1 MSNVVSDSFENT
13 ALAFVAKSD
22 WQLKKAYWLFRVVNN
37 KLMAGISTKAANLSL
52 KMHLPVKTI
61 IKKTVFEHFC
71 GGESIEE
78 SKDVVHLLSKYK
90 VRAILD
96 YSVEGKHNEEAFD
109 ATLLETLRTIE
120 NAKGNVEVPYCV
132 FKPTGVG
139 SADLMEKVQL
149 KQELTES
156 EKIAFD
162 KVKNRYLAISQAAFD
177 NDVRLLIDAEDS
189 WYQETIDALVYEMM
203 EKFNKKRAIVFNTYQ
218 MYRWVSV
225 QNMKEAHKKA
235 KEAGYILGAK
245 LVRGAYMENERE
257 RAKVIGYRDPIC
269 ADKIATDRSY
279 DEGLKY
285 CVENI
290 GEIELFNG
298 SHNEHS
304 NLYLT
309 ELMKKHQIDKGD
321 QRIFF
326 AQLYGMSDNISFVLA
341 NVGYNVAK
349 YVPYGPVKFVM
360 PYLIRRAEENTSV
373 AGQSS
378 RELKLLKK
386 EMERRK
392 RSQSPITNPQSPIP
406 NN

>member
-1 MSNVVSDSFENT
+1 MTSIVNNSFENT

-37 KLMAGISTKAANLSL
+37 SLMASIGTKAANLSL
-52 KMHLPVKTI
+52 KMHLPVKAI

-78 SKDVVHLLSKYK
+78 SKEVVHLLSKYK

-120 NAKGNVEVPYCV
+120 NAKGNDEIPYCV

-139 SADLMEKVQL
+139 SAELMEKVQL
-149 KQELTES
+149 KQPLTEEEKKAF
-156 EKIAFD
+156 EKI
-162 KVKNRYLAISQAAFD
+162 KNRYKAISQAAYD

-203 EKFNKKRAIVFNTYQ
+203 EQFNKKRAIVFNTYQ
-218 MYRWVSV
+218 MYRWVSL

-257 RAKVIGYRDPIC
+257 RAQIKGYQNPIC
-269 ADKIATDRSY
+269 TDKMATDRSY

-290 GEIELFNG
+290 DEIELFNG

-309 ELMKKHQIDKGD
+309 ELMKKHTIAKEDK
-321 QRIFF
+321 RIFF

-341 NVGYNVAK
+341 DAGYNVAK

-378 RELKLLKK
+378 RELKLLKT
-386 EMERRK
+386 EIERRK
-392 RSQSPITNPQSPIP
+392 RDKNY
-406 NN
+406 

>member
-1 MSNVVSDSFENT
+1 MFNVVSDSFENT
-13 ALAFVAKSD
+13 AMAFVAKSD

-37 KLMAGISTKAANLSL
+37 NLMVKISTKAASLSL
-52 KMHLPVKTI
+52 KMHLPVKGI

-71 GGESIEE
+71 GGESIKE
-78 SKDVVHLLSKYK
+78 SKEAVHLLSTYK

-120 NAKGNVEVPYCV
+120 NAKGNEEVPYCV

-149 KQELTES
+149 KQELTEN

-162 KVKNRYLAISQAAFD
+162 KVKNRYLAISQAAYGSG
-177 NDVRLLIDAEDS
+177 VRLLIDAEDS
-189 WYQETIDALVYEMM
+189 WYQETVDTLVYEMM
-203 EKFNKKRAIVFNTYQ
+203 EKFNKKRAIIFNTYQ
-218 MYRWVSV
+218 MYRWVSL

-235 KEAGYILGAK
+235 QEAGYILGAK

-257 RAKVIGYRDPIC
+257 RAQIKGYQDPIC
-269 ADKIATDRSY
+269 TDKHATDKSY

-290 GEIELFNG
+290 GNIELFNG

-321 QRIFF
+321 YRIFF

-341 NVGYNVAK
+341 NAGYNVAK

-392 RSQSPITNPQSPIP
+392 RNK
-406 NN
+406 NH